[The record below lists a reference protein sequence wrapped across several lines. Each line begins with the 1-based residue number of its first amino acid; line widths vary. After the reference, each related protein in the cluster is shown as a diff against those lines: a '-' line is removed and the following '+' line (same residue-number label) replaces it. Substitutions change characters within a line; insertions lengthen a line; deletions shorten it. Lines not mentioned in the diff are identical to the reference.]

1 MEKLPQTQPTI
12 DLELTTAVTTPDGK
26 HLFAEGII
34 IRKISKFV
42 INGKEDGFLYGS
54 FKSFKVSSLPDN
66 FKNYNRDFIKNEITK
81 MQNAQSTIK
90 T

>member
-42 INGKEDGFLYGS
+42 INGKEDG
-54 FKSFKVSSLPDN
+54 
-66 FKNYNRDFIKNEITK
+66 
-81 MQNAQSTIK
+81 
-90 T
+90 